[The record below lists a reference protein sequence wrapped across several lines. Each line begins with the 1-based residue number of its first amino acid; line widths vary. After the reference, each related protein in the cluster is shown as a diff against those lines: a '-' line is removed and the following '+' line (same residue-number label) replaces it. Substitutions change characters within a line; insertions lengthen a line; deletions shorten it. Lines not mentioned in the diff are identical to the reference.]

1 MIRIPLDEKMLEIA
15 CKAHG
20 DAVTAY
26 VRSENESYQRQ
37 LFASIER
44 LMQTGKDFDTCVD
57 TDDWSWV
64 RDFILADVERL
75 RHFVAKPELLQ
86 FEEFKKLYINR
97 FSAGAY
103 KYVDAHTEYNAYT
116 FIKNIGITVCPYC
129 DEEYLDVV
137 ADRGRGMKR
146 TLEIDHFFPKSKFPA
161 LAMCFFNLVPSG
173 QNCNG
178 LKLEAPLGMN
188 PYEQD
193 IEACTRLYPDLP
205 VGINMECMTADDCV
219 IKFHPKKGMALN
231 VDQLFLEERYER
243 HKGKAYD
250 YMTAAQQYNAEK
262 IEEMIRMGFF
272 KDRDDAEHRL
282 FDIPLPGDRTQYPL
296 TKLRKDIVGK

>member
-1 MIRIPLDEKMLEIA
+1 MIKIPLNDKLLEIA

-20 DAVTAY
+20 DAVIAY
-26 VRSENESYQRQ
+26 VRSKNETYQRT
-37 LFASIER
+37 LFAAIE
-44 LMQTGKDFDTCVD
+44 LLIQSGKDYDTCVAA
-57 TDDWSWV
+57 DDWSWV
-64 RDFILADVERL
+64 QDFILADVGRL
-75 RHFVAKPELLQ
+75 RDFAVKPELLQ
-86 FEEFKKLYINR
+86 FDEFKKLYIHR
-97 FSAGAY
+97 FSAGPY
-103 KYVDAHTEYNAYT
+103 KYVDARTKYNAYT
-116 FIKNIGITVCPYC
+116 FIKNLGITICPYC
-129 DEEYLDVV
+129 DAEYLDVV
-137 ADRGRGMKR
+137 ADGDQGLKR

-188 PYEQD
+188 PYERD

-205 VGINMECMTADDCV
+205 EGINMECMTADNCV
-219 IKFHPKKGMALN
+219 IKFHPRKGMALN

-250 YMTAAQQYNAEK
+250 YMTAAQQYNEEK
-262 IEEMIRMGFF
+262 IQEMIRMGFF
-272 KDRDDAEHRL
+272 KDMADANHRL
-282 FDIPLPGDRTQYPL
+282 FDIPLPGDTTQYPL